1 MEAEQKIEFLE
12 KQCIE
17 KDEQVKLY
25 KMCSMYGYHPLAF
38 VEVLKC

>member
-12 KQCIE
+12 KQCTE

-25 KMCSMYGYHPLAF
+25 KTCSMYGYCPI
-38 VEVLKC
+38 